1 MVGLVAQVEKGLGL
15 QVGILKHTSFS
26 FILSFI
32 SLSLS
37 LSLVPSHFI
46 LPTKC
51 HSPSQLW
58 LSAFCYFFS
67 VLKTRQIQ
75 PGCPLLLPHTAWSR
89 VEAPHNRVLHVGA
102 SSTCYMGTLISRCSW
117 GHLRIKWWS
126 WLQTHSTGQ
135 PRTQAVYRQER
146 QNHTVLWCKVGCI
159 MPIVIP
165 W

>member
-51 HSPSQLW
+51 HFV
-58 LSAFCYFFS
+58 AFS
-67 VLKTRQIQ
+67 I
-75 PGCPLLLPHTAWSR
+75 LLLFQYFENKTNPT
-89 VEAPHNRVLHVGA
+89 
-102 SSTCYMGTLISRCSW
+102 
-117 GHLRIKWWS
+117 
-126 WLQTHSTGQ
+126 
-135 PRTQAVYRQER
+135 
-146 QNHTVLWCKVGCI
+146 
-159 MPIVIP
+159 
-165 W
+165 